1 VRIDIVLKNIAV
13 SACIRHIC
21 ILFVHIFMPAVTVYM
36 FKHTTVSTVLVA
48 HKQECAIYIYI
59 HVYSHTLDTC
69 NVSQVAYL
77 GILLCTHTP
86 THTFVH
92 KCMHAQATVIMIVL
106 AFSVLFYVKY
116 QNATRDWGDTLTGFR
131 YQVRNVK
138 YCNCQT
144 RN

>member
-1 VRIDIVLKNIAV
+1 MHTSCMHTLCTHIHACCHRSHVQAHNSIY
-13 SACIRHIC
+13 SACCPQAGIRDI
-21 ILFVHIFMPAVTVYM
+21 Y
-36 FKHTTVSTVLVA
+36 
-48 HKQECAIYIYI
+48 IYIYI